1 MVLIRKIHDYDFG
14 QSLYLLSH
22 YSRRKLCHFNI
33 YKNKNQYRTH
43 YKNMQIAKIYTNEMK
58 SLLREKK
65 IAILHAKFPGPVI
78 NVKFFQ
84 LFLDYTYF

>member
-1 MVLIRKIHDYDFG
+1 
-14 QSLYLLSH
+14 
-22 YSRRKLCHFNI
+22 
-33 YKNKNQYRTH
+33 
-43 YKNMQIAKIYTNEMK
+43 MQIAKIYTNEMK